1 MAALSSTFD
10 AQAFLKELKTNR
22 RTQVALLAF
31 AAVLVWMVWSLAF
44 DTAERR
50 PRRAAAS
57 GGAAID
63 PKALSNLER
72 LPHLSALNQAGELPP
87 VPKLLRDPF
96 LFDAPAPPPP
106 PVKPVKVKPPTESE
120 LKAQAEAQKAKEAQ
134 ALKDQEFN
142 TRPQDLRYIGFLE
155 GTPAGQIGA
164 FIKGEEAM
172 PLVLGTLLRDRWKLV
187 ALSEKSATFQNT
199 KYADMKFE
207 LTAREAG
214 AAAGATNEY

>member
-1 MAALSSTFD
+1 MAQSPALD
-10 AQAFLKELKTNR
+10 AQAFLKELRTNR

-31 AAVLVWMVWSLAF
+31 AGVLVWMVWSLAF
-44 DTAERR
+44 DTPERR
-50 PRRAAAS
+50 PRRTAAGS
-57 GGAAID
+57 GAAID

-72 LPHLSALNQAGELPP
+72 LPHLSALNRAGELPP

-96 LFDAPAPPPP
+96 LFDAPQPPPP
-106 PVKPVKVKPPTESE
+106 PVKPVKPKPPTPEE
-120 LKAQAEAQKAKEAQ
+120 LKAMEEARKAKEAQ

-155 GTPAGQIGA
+155 GSPAGQIGA

-187 ALSEKSATFQNT
+187 GLSEKSATFQNT

-207 LTAREAG
+207 LPAREAG